1 MEKAGLR
8 QITFHD
14 LRHSGIM
21 LVADVVPLTVLR
33 ERLGHESESTTLL
46 YAGHRSPNNQRA
58 AVAAV
63 DAIFPESE
71 WRDNGGTQHEV
82 AKEVK

>member
-46 YAGHRSPNNQRA
+46 YAGHRSRA